1 METLAPNCGRKAP
14 PDGTPLSDPGAY
26 PELRLEM
33 DRKNFVR
40 AAAIATSVGLPAD
53 ELRKIQGEALWEMAV
68 NRNAPGTKRLAQQYG
83 ISRRTL
89 QQILERRARELRA
102 DGHDKTLA
110 ACYDAGTG
118 KYLSFEE
125 WTSRLIETWDK

>member
-14 PDGTPLSDPGAY
+14 PDGTPLSDLGAY

-40 AAAIATSVGLPAD
+40 AAAIATSLGLPAY
-53 ELRKIQGEALWEMAV
+53 ELRQIQGEALWEMAV

-89 QQILERRARELRA
+89 QQILERRASITVLN
-102 DGHDKTLA
+102 TNILM
-110 ACYDAGTG
+110 
-118 KYLSFEE
+118 
-125 WTSRLIETWDK
+125 